1 MDLKQYINMCIEYRM
16 NQNKEIA
23 KAIEEQR
30 KLNYIA
36 TEIAKKRWALQ
47 EKSDNLI
54 MQGSKKFLEKYPQY
68 KQYLGI
74 YDNKYDNMKNVFQK
88 FLDKDPIFQEISIKM
103 KEIPELKKNDAI
115 VCELMDL
122 TYKHIDA
129 ILNLNAEIDNSR
141 KKFFSKEYLE
151 KMDTFA
157 DNGILLYYMETP
169 DIPLIDPEIDEKIII
184 DSLLCNNCYGIEIL
198 LSAYL
203 NCEYASDSM
212 SKKQE
217 DLASTMNLLLDGSYR
232 AAARNLFALLDNEHK
247 RAANA
252 FNGYFSKEK
261 LFKNGGQRA
270 KEIEE
275 LVKRIDITWI
285 KRCWN
290 KANTYF
296 KNITSTNPVKNCVH
310 RNSIVH
316 GDYESGNIKVDEYD
330 IVKLILLWLNL
341 HMIADKM
348 AEAEDIY
355 DNIPAIAFGI
365 SKEIEKSKTDNSS
378 NK

>member
-1 MDLKQYINMCIEYRM
+1 
-16 NQNKEIA
+16 
-23 KAIEEQR
+23 
-30 KLNYIA
+30 
-36 TEIAKKRWALQ
+36 
-47 EKSDNLI
+47 
-54 MQGSKKFLEKYPQY
+54 
-68 KQYLGI
+68 
-74 YDNKYDNMKNVFQK
+74 
-88 FLDKDPIFQEISIKM
+88 
-103 KEIPELKKNDAI
+103 
-115 VCELMDL
+115 
-122 TYKHIDA
+122 
-129 ILNLNAEIDNSR
+129 
-141 KKFFSKEYLE
+141 
-151 KMDTFA
+151 
-157 DNGILLYYMETP
+157 
-169 DIPLIDPEIDEKIII
+169 
-184 DSLLCNNCYGIEIL
+184 
-198 LSAYL
+198 
-203 NCEYASDSM
+203 
-212 SKKQE
+212 
-217 DLASTMNLLLDGSYR
+217 MNLLLDGSYR

-316 GDYESGNIKVDEYD
+316 CDYESGNIKVDEYD

-355 DNIPAIAFGI
+355 DNIPSIAFGI